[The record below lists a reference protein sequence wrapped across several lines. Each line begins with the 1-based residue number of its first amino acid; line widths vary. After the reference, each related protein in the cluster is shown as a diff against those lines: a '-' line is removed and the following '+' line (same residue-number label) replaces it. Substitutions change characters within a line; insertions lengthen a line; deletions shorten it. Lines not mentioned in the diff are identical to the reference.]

1 MARQAAADRA
11 PAEGS
16 AAQAD
21 SAASNRALRAAL
33 TAAWLAVALGLIVQ
47 GLIVIARL
55 LAGGTANPLA
65 FLASVGQGITWSVL
79 VCGGV
84 ALGTVAG
91 KARSVAMGVIGL
103 LAGPVAW
110 GLAKGV
116 QKALQSLMGLP
127 QDRLDGFFLLITGLK
142 GVEYAIL
149 GAALGFMVGKP
160 WARLPAF
167 AGLGLATGFVFA
179 AIVIQ
184 LTIYHGPT
192 KMPAL
197 IGTGV
202 NEIVF
207 PVGCALVIYA
217 VQRLRGHMTKL
228 MAHT

>member
-1 MARQAAADRA
+1 MAEQTAGDTTL
-11 PAEGS
+11 AEGLVPEEDVSLS
-16 AAQAD
+16 A
-21 SAASNRALRAAL
+21 RALRAAL
-33 TAAWLAVALGLIVQ
+33 KAAWLAIGLGLTVQ
-47 GLIVIARL
+47 AFIVIARL
-55 LAGGTANPLA
+55 LAGGTANPFA

-91 KARSVAMGVIGL
+91 KARSAVMGVIGL
-103 LAGPVAW
+103 IAGPVAW

-116 QKALQSLMGLP
+116 QKALQGLMGLP
-127 QDRLDGFFLLITGLK
+127 QDRVDEFFLLITGLK

-167 AGLGLATGFVFA
+167 AGVGLVTGIVFA
-179 AIVIQ
+179 AIVLL
-184 LTIYHGPT
+184 LTINHGPT

-217 VQRLRGHMTKL
+217 VQRLREHVARVAG
-228 MAHT
+228 